1 MATSSLANAIHPVA
15 MYVLISILCIVSIRI
30 ELRHAYDKRLRSQA
44 KNCSYVSK
52 LSLVAEMH
60 SCREEK
66 LMLSLVLV

>member
-30 ELRHAYDKRLRSQA
+30 ELRHEKRLRSQA